1 MEAQERTRHH
11 MKEIEVKVCV
21 ISHTHNYL
29 SSSLVLVC
37 KVCGAVTTHKY
48 HNQQKRKDFVDNSQ
62 SLIIKITNFSTL
74 HFNHTLKAIVGLQ
87 T

>member
-11 MKEIEVKVCV
+11 MKEIKV
-21 ISHTHNYL
+21 
-29 SSSLVLVC
+29 

-48 HNQQKRKDFVDNSQ
+48 HNQQNRKDFVDNSQ

-74 HFNHTLKAIVGLQ
+74 HFNHTLKAIVRL
-87 T
+87 TNIKWTWS